1 MHFYLITFIIS
12 VLTIPLTWTSLANKK
27 LGITNIFQIF
37 HRTASEIL
45 TTQGM
50 TIFSLAFFLYAIL
63 QSQALQSIF
72 FSQRKWLQR
81 KKYLTITLVTFFAAF
96 LGSNLSWFDELIHFY
111 PIVIPLFLSMGF
123 DIFSSFL
130 CLYGGSIAGLMGL
143 VSTWRI
149 KQYFDQSFGEKK
161 NSFDYSGTSEIIF
174 RLISFLIFTSII
186 IIFNIWYCSKN
197 KQKLTTEKNS
207 EVFSNQV
214 PLVFN
219 KVRKFVLIIATII
232 LVISIF
238 SQVSFMDKFFSRYAE
253 KIPSQ
258 ISSEWGVFGKWGGTS
273 VDCLFIIGGIVIC
286 LISKQKI
293 MNNFLIAIN
302 ESIPILLVYVFA
314 AVPTTIIRESG
325 ISEKIVKKL
334 LPTNTDTNFKYI
346 ILFSVFGLSILFSFL
361 FNTVAITAALVATLT
376 PLLLGISQQF
386 LVFAAIFSWM
396 GGIIGTAFS
405 PHSGTLVN
413 SLERIKISYKEFIK
427 KTWILWLIMTIVSF
441 CLVFYQI
448 NRIL

>member
-12 VLTIPLTWTSLANKK
+12 ILTIPLTWTSLADKK
-27 LGITNIFQIF
+27 LGITNIFQVF
-37 HRTASEIL
+37 HRTASDIL

-50 TIFSLAFFLYAIL
+50 TVFSLAFFLYAIL
-63 QSQALQSIF
+63 QSQSLQSIF
-72 FSQRKWLQR
+72 FSQRKWLQKR
-81 KKYLTITLVTFFAAF
+81 KYLTVALVTFFAAF

-111 PIVIPLFLSMGF
+111 PIVIPLFMSMGF

-149 KQYFDQSFGEKK
+149 KQYFDQSFGKFK
-161 NSFDYSGTSEIIF
+161 GTFDYSGASEIVF

-197 KQKLTTEKNS
+197 KQKLTEKKNNII
-207 EVFSNQV
+207 SNQP
-214 PLVFN
+214 PLIFN
-219 KVRKFVLIIATII
+219 KTRKII
-232 LVISIF
+232 LVIAALVLIISIF
-238 SQVSFMDKFFSRYAE
+238 SQVAPLGKFLNKYAE

-258 ISSEWGVFGKWGGTS
+258 ISSEWGIFGKWSGVS

-286 LISKQKI
+286 LLSKQKI
-293 MNNFLIAIN
+293 MNNLVIAIN

-314 AVPTTIIRESG
+314 AVPTTIIRETG
-325 ISEKIVKKL
+325 ISENIIKKL
-334 LPTNTDTNFKYI
+334 LPTSINNNFKYI

-361 FNTVAITAALVATLT
+361 FNTVAITAALVTALS
-376 PLLLGISQQF
+376 PLLLSISQQF
-386 LVFAAIFSWM
+386 LIFAAIFAWM
-396 GGIIGTAFS
+396 GGIIGTTFS

-413 SLERIKISYKEFIK
+413 SLEKVKISYKEFIK
-427 KTWILWLIMTIVSF
+427 KTWILWLMMLITSF

-448 NRIL
+448 NKIL